1 MMSATR
7 NIWAVIPVKEVTG
20 AKQRL
25 NGGVPPHLHVPLVR
39 TMLEDVVAAVS
50 QARGLAGFII
60 ATLDPVAQTLAQRHG
75 GRIFTDDARSGHTGV
90 VAAAARRLAA
100 EGADA
105 ILQLPGDI
113 PLVTATEIDQ
123 VIALHQPGPSFTIVP
138 SHDDKGSNTVVVSPP
153 TAVPLKFGDDSFYPH
168 LKSARDH
175 GIMPQVVRLP
185 GIARDIDH
193 LEDLIAFARLG
204 SATRTQAFLDRHD
217 FIHWG
222 RVRAHTCDLVTE
234 ADPTR

>member
-1 MMSATR
+1 MPATR
-7 NIWAVIPVKEVTG
+7 SIWAVIPVKEVTG

-193 LEDLIAFARLG
+193 LEDLIEFARLG

>member
-1 MMSATR
+1 MAAAR
-7 NIWAVIPVKEVTG
+7 KIWAVIPVKEVTG

-25 NGGVPPHLHVPLVR
+25 CGGVPPHLHVALVR
-39 TMLEDVVAAVS
+39 AMLEDVVAAVA

-60 ATLDPVAQTLAQRHG
+60 ATLDPVAQALAQRHG
-75 GRIFTDDARSGHTGV
+75 GRVFTDDARAGHTGV
-90 VAAAARRLAA
+90 VATAARRLAE

-123 VIALHQPGPSFTIVP
+123 VIVLHQPGPSFTIVP

-168 LKSARDH
+168 LKTARDH
-175 GIMPQVVRLP
+175 GIVPQVVRLP

-204 SATRTQAFLDRHD
+204 STTRTQAFLDRHD

-222 RVRAHTCDLVTE
+222 RVRALTCDLVTE
-234 ADPTR
+234 ADPI